1 MCEAPM
7 LQTRRWLE
15 SETLPPFIQL
25 RVKASR
31 FLVSGQLK
39 MAKVSVLYT
48 ITSLRFSQVY
58 IYGTDAFSALTL
70 LVGRQEG
77 HPVCKKQSGG
87 VLVWLSVW
95 SKVQTCIW
103 PS

>member
-1 MCEAPM
+1 MIISKMRDESLIFAAVGPALCEAPM

-15 SETLPPFIQL
+15 SETLPTFIEL

-48 ITSLRFSQVY
+48 ILYIYTPLLRFS
-58 IYGTDAFSALTL
+58 
-70 LVGRQEG
+70 
-77 HPVCKKQSGG
+77 
-87 VLVWLSVW
+87 
-95 SKVQTCIW
+95 
-103 PS
+103 